1 MKKLLLGAVALA
13 MLASCTNDEE
23 GALRPKSDQIG
34 FSGVFSN
41 NLTRAANGFCNNNK
55 PQTFGASMYYETVA
69 GSNDFTKAAF
79 TNRSFTTTDFNIWD
93 AETGI
98 VNWPQQ
104 LYKNSENTF
113 KVWAYTI
120 PSYGFAS
127 TFYHSTSNPES
138 QYLQVGYSVPTN
150 VAEQEDLCVA
160 AYVGTRGEMTTIPLN
175 FKHILSQL
183 DFAVKN
189 GDATTQVEVAA
200 LKVMNVKGKGAVLKF
215 PTKTTEAGK
224 NNHESGTSYSATT
237 FGGAAVWVKDATLDT
252 YELTFDGMTQ
262 VEGNQTVAL
271 SATTSEDW
279 AANSM
284 YLLPQTTLK
293 SADFTA
299 PSTTAPAEDIPC
311 IAVKLNIWN
320 RCGSTLNKDTDVLLF
335 GEENV
340 GTWVYIPLPNDVW
353 AMGKRY
359 HYTLVVKGYT
369 GGLEQISLSCMVDDF
384 ADADYQYEISTSW

>member
-55 PQTFGASMYYETVA
+55 PSTFGASMYYESVA
-69 GSNDFTKAAF
+69 GSGDFTTSVFK
-79 TNRSFTTTDFNIWD
+79 NQSFVQIDNNLWKPTSGEIIWP
-93 AETGI
+93 
-98 VNWPQQ
+98 VK
-104 LYKNSENTF
+104 KNSENII

-120 PSYGFAS
+120 PSYGFVSSFTHAKP
-127 TFYHSTSNPES
+127 TIPDEEY
-138 QYLQVGYSVPTN
+138 YQVSYSVPTT
-150 VAEQEDLCVA
+150 VANQEDVCVA

-183 DFAVKN
+183 DFSVKN
-189 GDATTQVEVAA
+189 GNGTTQVEVAA
-200 LKVMNVKGKGAVLKF
+200 LKVMNVKGKNATLKF

-224 NNHESGTSYSATT
+224 NNHSTGTSYGG
-237 FGGAAVWVKDATLDT
+237 FGGAAVWVKDATRDT

-262 VEGNQTVAL
+262 VAGSQTVAL

-279 AANSM
+279 AVNSM

-320 RCGSTLNKDTDVLLF
+320 VCGSTLNKDTDVLLF
-335 GEENV
+335 GEKNV
-340 GTWVYIPLPNDVW
+340 GTWVYIPFPNDAWV
-353 AMGKRY
+353 MGKRY
-359 HYTLVVKGYT
+359 HYTLVITGAT
-369 GGLEQISLSCMVDDF
+369 GGLNEINLECKIDDF
-384 ADADYQYEISTSW
+384 YPGGETEIETVI

>member
-55 PQTFGASMYYETVA
+55 PQTFGASMFYETVA
-69 GSNDFTKAAF
+69 GSGDFTTSAF
-79 TNRSFTTTDFNIWD
+79 KNETFTTTDYNFWRAASGVI
-93 AETGI
+93 
-98 VNWPQQ
+98 NWPNE
-104 LYKNSENTF
+104 LTKNSENTF

-120 PSYGFAS
+120 PSNGFNGSFTHAYP
-127 TFYHSTSNPES
+127 TDPLKEY
-138 QYLQVGYSVPTN
+138 YQVGYSVPTN

-189 GDATTQVEVAA
+189 GNATTQVEVAA
-200 LKVMNVKGKGAVLKF
+200 LKVMNVKGKGASLKF
-215 PTKTTEAGK
+215 PTSTTGVGT
-224 NNHESGTSYSATT
+224 NNHSTGTSYGS
-237 FGGAAVWVKDATLDT
+237 FGGAAVWVKEATLDT

-262 VEGNQTVAL
+262 VAGSQTVAL

-284 YLLPQTTLK
+284 YLLPQTTLQ
-293 SADFTA
+293 STDFTKV
-299 PSTTAPAEDIPC
+299 STTAPAEGTPC

-340 GTWVYIPLPNDVW
+340 GTWVYIPFPNSTW

-359 HYTLVVKGYT
+359 HYTLVVT
-369 GGLEQISLSCMVDDF
+369 GETGNLNDIKLDCQVDDF
-384 ADADYQYEISTSW
+384 DKNENQVFTNI